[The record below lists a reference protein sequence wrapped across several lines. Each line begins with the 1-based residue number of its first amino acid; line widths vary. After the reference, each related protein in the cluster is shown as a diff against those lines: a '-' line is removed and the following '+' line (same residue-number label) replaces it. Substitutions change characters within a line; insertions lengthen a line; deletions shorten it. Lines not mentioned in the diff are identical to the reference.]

1 MPESLLN
8 DENFGETV
16 LKSKKPFLVDFF
28 STWCTPCK
36 FLSPILEKVLAEF
49 GDKINFAKVDIDDAP
64 LTADNYKVNQ
74 IPTVMLFKEGEPVSF
89 FIGVQP
95 EEKIKQWLKENIGE

>member
-1 MPESLLN
+1 MPEILLN

-36 FLSPILEKVLAEF
+36 FFAPILEKVATDFKDEF
-49 GDKINFAKVDIDDAP
+49 NFAKVDIDEAP

-74 IPTVMLFKEGEPVSF
+74 IPTVMLFKNGEVLSF
-89 FIGVQP
+89 FVGVQP
-95 EEKIKQWLKENIGE
+95 EEAIKKWLEENLK

>member
-1 MPESLLN
+1 MPENLLN

-16 LKSKKPFLVDFF
+16 LKSEKPFLIDFF

-36 FLSPILEKVLAEF
+36 FLAPILEKVAEDF
-49 GDKINFAKVDIDDAP
+49 KDKIGFAKVDIDEAP
-64 LTADNYKVNQ
+64 LTADNYQVNQ
-74 IPTVMLFKEGEPVSF
+74 IPTVMLFKEGKAVSF

-95 EEKIKQWLKENIGE
+95 EETIKKWLEENIN